1 MIKRLLLL
9 IALPLA
15 VIAASAQ
22 EVAERVEPL
31 LNTVWGQDIPFN
43 LHCPEKTNEQGVLQH
58 CRVGCVAC
66 AMAQVMRY
74 HEYPAVGIG
83 KGQNI
88 FNTALTANFGET
100 WYDWDNMLESYADS
114 YTREEAEAVATLMF
128 HCGVAVNM
136 IYGLKSS
143 STFTGFANNMTTALS
158 RYFGYDETTLRNL
171 NRSKYSKEEWLQII
185 YEELSAGRP
194 IIYSGNSESMGGH
207 TWVVDGYDVRGRVHM
222 NWGWLGAANDY
233 YDIDLNIPGLDFN
246 QKQSMVIGIQ
256 KPQSTSVR
264 IPEAAVRRTDSSD
277 TVFDLQGRP
286 VRRSSMRPGIYLH
299 NGRKII
305 KTK

>member
-1 MIKRLLLL
+1 M
-9 IALPLA
+9 PLA
-15 VIAASAQ
+15 VFAASAQ

-31 LNTVWGQDIPFN
+31 LRTTWGQDAPFN
-43 LHCPEKTNEQGVLQH
+43 LLCPEKPNGQGDMQH

-83 KGQNI
+83 QGQNM
-88 FNTALTANFGET
+88 FNTALKANFGET
-100 WYDWDNMLESYADS
+100 WYDWEHMRESYSGS
-114 YTREEAEAVATLMF
+114 YTDEEAGAVATLMF

-158 RYFGYDETTLRNL
+158 RYFGYDETTLQNL
-171 NRSKYSKEEWLQII
+171 NRSKYTKAEWLQII
-185 YEELSAGRP
+185 REELSAGRP
-194 IIYSGNSESMGGH
+194 IIYSGNSAGMGGH
-207 TWVVDGYDVRGRVHM
+207 TWVVDGYDERGRVHM
-222 NWGWLGAANDY
+222 NWGWLGAADDY

-256 KPQSTSVR
+256 KPGATSVTH
-264 IPEAAVRRTDSSD
+264 PKAAGRVPASSD
-277 TVFDLQGRP
+277 KVFDLQGRP
-286 VRRSSMRPGIYLH
+286 VHRSSMRPGVYLH

-305 KTK
+305 KTQ